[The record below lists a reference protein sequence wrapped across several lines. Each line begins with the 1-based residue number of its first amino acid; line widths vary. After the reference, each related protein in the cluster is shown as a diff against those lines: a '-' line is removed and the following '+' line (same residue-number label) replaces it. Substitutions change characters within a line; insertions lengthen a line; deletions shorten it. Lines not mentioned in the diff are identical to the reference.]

1 MSKLNET
8 NMLIDTYTRIKEHG
22 IEVDNHAI
30 LLDIAKSLAIIADS
44 MTREAVNENDI
55 NRGGRG

>member
-22 IEVDNHAI
+22 LDVDNYAI

-44 MTREAVNENDI
+44 ITREAVNENND
-55 NRGGRG
+55 